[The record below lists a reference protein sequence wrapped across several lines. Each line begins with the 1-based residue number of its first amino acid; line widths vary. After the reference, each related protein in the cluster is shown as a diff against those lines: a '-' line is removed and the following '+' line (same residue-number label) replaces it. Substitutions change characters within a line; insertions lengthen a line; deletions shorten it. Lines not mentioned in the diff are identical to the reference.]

1 MTYSLPLSTDAWH
14 SKPQVS
20 PNFIEKLGSTISAH
34 IHNLPPSVPIKT
46 DVYNMIIWE
55 MGEDASA
62 RGSKTGEGVARGQII
77 NVLKELQLPSA
88 SFLK

>member
-1 MTYSLPLSTDAWH
+1 
-14 SKPQVS
+14 
-20 PNFIEKLGSTISAH
+20 
-34 IHNLPPSVPIKT
+34 
-46 DVYNMIIWE
+46 MIVWE

-88 SFLK
+88 SLLK